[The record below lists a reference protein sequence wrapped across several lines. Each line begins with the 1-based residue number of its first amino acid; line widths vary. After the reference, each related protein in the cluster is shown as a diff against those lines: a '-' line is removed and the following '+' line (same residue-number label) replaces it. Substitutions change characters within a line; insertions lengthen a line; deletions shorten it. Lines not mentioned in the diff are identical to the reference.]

1 MTRPMRI
8 DVYGIGNALVDIEY
22 EVDEDFFP
30 AHGVRRGVMTL
41 VSHERQ
47 EEVIAALRERGDM
60 RKMMGGGSVANSLYA
75 ISNFGGQTFFSCKIA
90 DDGAG
95 NFYLRELGEHNI
107 RTCGDFHEVETG
119 RCLIMIS
126 PDAER
131 TMYTFL
137 GASEFLSTADLDFE
151 AVRRSQYI
159 YIEGYLVSSDSGRAA
174 AIELREFAEANAVR
188 TALSFSDPSLLEI
201 FPEQMKQ
208 MLGGGLDLLF
218 CNEEEACL
226 WTGEKNLSDAC
237 VALRPIAKKFV
248 VTRGA
253 NGSVLFDGNYF
264 VEIDAHKI
272 KAVDTTGAGDAFAG
286 GFLYGLTSG
295 RTFTESGRLASRAAA
310 EVVSRFGPRLEA
322 TDYRLIVADQGR

>member
-1 MTRPMRI
+1 MQPI
-8 DVYGIGNALVDIEY
+8 DVYGVGNALVDIEY
-22 EVDEDFFP
+22 EVEDDFFLK
-30 AHGVRRGVMTL
+30 HDVRRGVMTL

-47 EEVIAALRERGDM
+47 EEVIAALRARGDM

-75 ISNFGGQTFFSCKIA
+75 IANFGGHVFMSCKVA
-90 DDGAG
+90 DDEAG
-95 NFYLRELGEHNI
+95 NFYLRELRRHNI
-107 RTCGDFHEVETG
+107 HTCGDFHHVETG

-137 GASEFLSTADLDFE
+137 GASDFLSAADLDFD
-151 AVRRSQYI
+151 AVRRSKYV

-174 AIELREFAEANAVR
+174 AIELREFAEANGVN

-201 FPEQMKQ
+201 FPEQINE
-208 MLGGGLDLLF
+208 MLGGGVDLMF

-226 WTGEKNLSDAC
+226 WTGAKNLSEAC

-253 NGSVLFDGNYF
+253 KGSVLFDGNYL
-264 VEIDAHKI
+264 VEMDAHKV

-295 RTFTESGRLASRAAA
+295 RSFTESGRLASRAAA
-310 EVVSRFGPRLEA
+310 DVVSRFGPRLDAREYGA
-322 TDYRLIVADQGR
+322 LTGI

>member
-1 MTRPMRI
+1 MQQI
-8 DVYGIGNALVDIEY
+8 DVYGVGNALVDIEY
-22 EVDEDFFP
+22 EVEEDFFP

-47 EEVIAALRERGDM
+47 EEVIAALRERGDV

-90 DDGAG
+90 DDEAG

-137 GASEFLSTADLDFE
+137 GAAEFLSPADLDFE
-151 AVRRSQYI
+151 AVRRSRYV
-159 YIEGYLVSSDSGRAA
+159 YIEGYQVSSDCGRAA
-174 AIELREFAEANAVR
+174 AIELREFAEANGVK

-201 FPEQMKQ
+201 FPGQMKE

-226 WTGEKNLSDAC
+226 WTGTENLSEAC
-237 VALRPIAKKFV
+237 VALRSVAKQFV

-264 VEIDAHKI
+264 VEIDAHKV

-286 GFLYGLTSG
+286 GFLYGLTNG
-295 RTFTESGRLASRAAA
+295 RSFAESGRLASRAAG

-322 TDYRLIVADQGR
+322 KDYRKILPFS

>member
-1 MTRPMRI
+1 MQQI
-8 DVYGIGNALVDIEY
+8 DVYGVGNALVDIEY
-22 EVDEDFFP
+22 EVEEDFFP

-47 EEVIAALRERGDM
+47 EEVIAALRERGDV

-90 DDGAG
+90 NDEAG

-137 GASEFLSTADLDFE
+137 GAAEFLSPADLDFE
-151 AVRRSQYI
+151 AVRRSQYV
-159 YIEGYLVSSDSGRAA
+159 YIEGYQVSSDCGRAA
-174 AIELREFAEANAVR
+174 AIELREFAEANGVK

-201 FPEQMKQ
+201 FPGQMKE

-226 WTGEKNLSDAC
+226 WTGTENLSEAC
-237 VALRPIAKKFV
+237 VALRPVAKQFV

-264 VEIDAHKI
+264 VEIDAHKV

-295 RTFTESGRLASRAAA
+295 RSFAESGRLASRAAG

-322 TDYRLIVADQGR
+322 GMYRNLVQDR

>member
-1 MTRPMRI
+1 MQQI
-8 DVYGIGNALVDIEY
+8 DVYGVGNALVDIEY
-22 EVDEDFFP
+22 EVEEDFFP

-47 EEVIAALRERGDM
+47 EEVIAALRERGDV

-90 DDGAG
+90 DDEAG

-137 GASEFLSTADLDFE
+137 GAAEFLSPADLDFE
-151 AVRRSQYI
+151 AVRRSQYV
-159 YIEGYLVSSDSGRAA
+159 YIEGYQVSSDCGRAA
-174 AIELREFAEANAVR
+174 AIELREFAEANGVK

-201 FPEQMKQ
+201 FPGQMKE

-226 WTGEKNLSDAC
+226 WTGTGNLSEAC
-237 VALRPIAKKFV
+237 VALRPVAKQFV

-264 VEIDAHKI
+264 VEIDAHKV

-286 GFLYGLTSG
+286 GFLYGLTNG
-295 RTFTESGRLASRAAA
+295 RSFAESGRLASRAAG

-322 TDYRLIVADQGR
+322 GMYRNLVQDR

>member
-1 MTRPMRI
+1 MQQI
-8 DVYGIGNALVDIEY
+8 DVYGVGNALVDIEY
-22 EVDEDFFP
+22 EVEEDFFP

-47 EEVIAALRERGDM
+47 EEVIAALRERGDV

-90 DDGAG
+90 DDEAG

-137 GASEFLSTADLDFE
+137 GAAEFLSPADLDFE
-151 AVRRSQYI
+151 AVRRSQYV
-159 YIEGYLVSSDSGRAA
+159 YIEGYQVSSDCGRAA
-174 AIELREFAEANAVR
+174 AIELREFAEANGVK

-201 FPEQMKQ
+201 FPGQMKE

-226 WTGEKNLSDAC
+226 WTGTGNLSEAC
-237 VALRPIAKKFV
+237 VALRPVAKQFV

-264 VEIDAHKI
+264 VEIDAHKV

-286 GFLYGLTSG
+286 GFLYGLTNG
-295 RTFTESGRLASRAAA
+295 RSFAESGRLASRAAG

-322 TDYRLIVADQGR
+322 KDYRKILPFS

>member
-1 MTRPMRI
+1 MQQV
-8 DVYGIGNALVDIEY
+8 DVYGVGNALVDIEY
-22 EVDEDFFP
+22 EVEEDFFP
-30 AHGVRRGVMTL
+30 AHRVRRGVMTL

-47 EEVIAALRERGDM
+47 EEVIAALRERGDV

-90 DDGAG
+90 DDEAG

-137 GASEFLSTADLDFE
+137 GASEFLSPADLDFE
-151 AVRRSQYI
+151 AVRRSQYV

-174 AIELREFAEANAVR
+174 AIELREFAEANGVK

-201 FPEQMKQ
+201 FPGQMKE

-226 WTGEKNLSDAC
+226 WTGTKNLSEAC
-237 VALRPIAKKFV
+237 VALRPVAKQFV

-253 NGSVLFDGNYF
+253 NGSVLFDGSYF
-264 VEIDAHKI
+264 VEIDAHKV

-295 RTFTESGRLASRAAA
+295 RSFAESGRLASRAAG

-322 TDYRLIVADQGR
+322 GDYQKILPFN

>member
-1 MTRPMRI
+1 MQQV
-8 DVYGIGNALVDIEY
+8 DVYGVGNALVDIEY
-22 EVDEDFFP
+22 EVEEDFFP
-30 AHGVRRGVMTL
+30 AHAVRRGVMTL

-47 EEVIAALRERGDM
+47 EEVIAALRERGDV

-90 DDGAG
+90 DDEAG

-137 GASEFLSTADLDFE
+137 GASEFLSPADLDFE
-151 AVRRSQYI
+151 AVRRSQYV

-174 AIELREFAEANAVR
+174 AIELREFAEANGVK

-201 FPEQMKQ
+201 FPGQMKE

-226 WTGEKNLSDAC
+226 WTGTKNLSEAC
-237 VALRPIAKKFV
+237 VALRPVAKQFV

-253 NGSVLFDGNYF
+253 NGSVLFDGRYF
-264 VEIDAHKI
+264 VEIDAHKV

-295 RTFTESGRLASRAAA
+295 RSFAESGRLASRAAG

-322 TDYRLIVADQGR
+322 GMYRNLV

>member
-1 MTRPMRI
+1 MQQV
-8 DVYGIGNALVDIEY
+8 DVYGVGNALVDIEY
-22 EVDEDFFP
+22 EVEEDFFP

-47 EEVIAALRERGDM
+47 EEVIAALRERGDV

-90 DDGAG
+90 DDEAG

-137 GASEFLSTADLDFE
+137 GASEFLSPADLDFE
-151 AVRRSQYI
+151 AVRRSQYV

-174 AIELREFAEANAVR
+174 AIELREFAEANGVK

-201 FPEQMKQ
+201 FPGQMKE

-226 WTGEKNLSDAC
+226 WTGTKNLSEAC
-237 VALRPIAKKFV
+237 VALRPVAKQFV

-253 NGSVLFDGNYF
+253 NGSVLFDGSYF
-264 VEIDAHKI
+264 VGIDAHKV

-295 RTFTESGRLASRAAA
+295 RSFAESGRLASRAAG

-322 TDYRLIVADQGR
+322 GDYQKILPFN

>member
-1 MTRPMRI
+1 MQPI
-8 DVYGIGNALVDIEY
+8 DVYGVGNALVDIEY
-22 EVDEDFFP
+22 EVEDDFYSE
-30 AHGVRRGVMTL
+30 HGVRRGVMTL

-47 EEVIAALRERGDM
+47 EEVIAALCARGDM

-75 ISNFGGQTFFSCKIA
+75 IANFGGRAFMSCKVA
-90 DDGAG
+90 DDEAG
-95 NFYLRELGEHNI
+95 NFYLRELGRHNI
-107 RTCGDFHEVETG
+107 QTFGDFHQVETG

-137 GASEFLSTADLDFE
+137 GASDFLSPADLDFD
-151 AVRRSQYI
+151 AVRRSKYV
-159 YIEGYLVSSDSGRAA
+159 YIEGYQVSSDSGRAA
-174 AIELREFAEANAVR
+174 AIELREFAEANGVK

-201 FPEQMKQ
+201 FPEQMKK

-218 CNEEEACL
+218 CNEQEACL
-226 WTGEKNLSDAC
+226 WTGAENLSEAC
-237 VALRPIAKKFV
+237 AALRPIAKKFV

-253 NGSVLFDGNYF
+253 KGSVLFDGSYF
-264 VEIDAHKI
+264 VEIDAHKV

-295 RTFTESGRLASRAAA
+295 RSFTESGKLGSRAAA
-310 EVVSRFGPRLEA
+310 EVVSRFGPRLESGE
-322 TDYRLIVADQGR
+322 YQSLLVEK

>member
-1 MTRPMRI
+1 MQQI
-8 DVYGIGNALVDIEY
+8 DVYGVGNALVDIEY
-22 EVDEDFFP
+22 EVEEDFFP

-47 EEVIAALRERGDM
+47 EEVIAALRERGEV

-90 DDGAG
+90 DDEAG

-107 RTCGDFHEVETG
+107 RTCGDFHEIETG

-137 GASEFLSTADLDFE
+137 GASEFLSPADLDFE
-151 AVRRSQYI
+151 AVRRSQYV

-174 AIELREFAEANAVR
+174 AIELREFAEANGVK

-201 FPEQMKQ
+201 FPGQMKE

-226 WTGEKNLSDAC
+226 WTGTKNLSEAC
-237 VALRPIAKKFV
+237 VALRPVAKQFV

-253 NGSVLFDGNYF
+253 NGSVLFDGSYF
-264 VEIDAHKI
+264 VEIDAHKV

-295 RTFTESGRLASRAAA
+295 RSFAESGRLASRAAG

-322 TDYRLIVADQGR
+322 GMYRNLV